1 MVKITRFVG
10 LDYHQESVQVCVMDS
25 EGRVLANRSVANNWT
40 AIRAVMQET
49 LPADMSEVIVRAAIE
64 CCSGAAHLAE
74 ELIERAEWLVTLAH
88 PGLVNRKARLRLP
101 SRNDQL
107 WCRC

>member
-1 MVKITRFVG
+1 MVTITRFVG

-64 CCSGAAHLAE
+64 RSCPTRSFW
-74 ELIERAEWLVTLAH
+74 IERSAWRASWPTV
-88 PGLVNRKARLRLP
+88 PR
-101 SRNDQL
+101 
-107 WCRC
+107 